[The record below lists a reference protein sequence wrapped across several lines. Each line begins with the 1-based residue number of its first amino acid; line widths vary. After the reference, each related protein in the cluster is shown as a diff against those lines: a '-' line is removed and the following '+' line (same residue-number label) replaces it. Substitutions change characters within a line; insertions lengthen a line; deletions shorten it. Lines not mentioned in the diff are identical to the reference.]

1 MIELRTL
8 SFYANIAGFV
18 LGLPTLLA
26 TYYESFK
33 ARREAKQA
41 RKEALHSLH
50 CLEFVSA
57 NGACINLVPL
67 ETLHSCP
74 SRETSS
80 FCRAAA
86 CTPMRIKPAPT
97 SSNRSNT
104 STPVGKRREAVR
116 GKRASPRPW
125 RRYRQS
131 IRHWW
136 FESFRVTASPSGS
149 TRSCREASR
158 PPIHSRS
165 ACAGRCGSAPAV
177 AVAATWCSQTPAS
190 GKAGCSMTRIG
201 DKSFHLR
208 KTPGRRCTFAL
219 QLELRCGWV
228 RDRPP
233 RRRVRL
239 TRPSL
244 SDRKQ
249 PTGDFCYLP
258 VHRTPC
264 RIVPRVTA
272 QPSTS

>member
-1 MIELRTL
+1 MPTSPDSCLGCRPCWPPTRSRLRRGARQSKPGKRRCTASTAWSL
-8 SFYANIAGFV
+8 S
-18 LGLPTLLA
+18 
-26 TYYESFK
+26 
-33 ARREAKQA
+33 RRTERASIWF
-41 RKEALHSLH
+41 HSRR
-50 CLEFVSA
+50 C
-57 NGACINLVPL
+57 
-67 ETLHSCP
+67 TRCP

-80 FCRAAA
+80 FCRATASA
-86 CTPMRIKPAPT
+86 SMRIKPAPT

-104 STPVGKRREAVR
+104 STRAGRRREAVR
-116 GKRASPRPW
+116 RKRASPRPW

-136 FESFRVTASPSGS
+136 SESFRVTVSPLDS

-165 ACAGRCGSAPAV
+165 ACAGRYGSAPAV